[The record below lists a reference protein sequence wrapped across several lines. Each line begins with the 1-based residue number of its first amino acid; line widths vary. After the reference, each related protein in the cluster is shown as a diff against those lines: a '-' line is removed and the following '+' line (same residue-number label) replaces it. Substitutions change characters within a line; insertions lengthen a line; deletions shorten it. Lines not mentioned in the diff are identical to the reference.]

1 MKKKLLAMILSAAMM
16 VTAAPEATVFASDMD
31 YAASAVAEEILEE
44 EELVGE
50 AADEADA
57 SEEVVETESE
67 DTAEFDASIPE
78 EAPADAEV
86 TEEVPSVETISDDV
100 FNYSV
105 NEKQEAVVTGLKA
118 ADAEELV
125 IPDLVSSGE
134 TVYTVTG
141 IADNALDGN
150 AKSLVIPATVKAFG
164 IQNLPALETVKVD
177 EASGYFFVQENVLY
191 EIKEST
197 SRIVLYPAAAK
208 GDVFVIG
215 ENVGEIAGGAFANA
229 ANLKTVI
236 IGKDVKKIEENA
248 FASFANPLT
257 VVFNMTE
264 APEVASKAFFFD
276 KVIGN
281 VFYFTTADVLEAIKS
296 KTADF
301 VESPFFYDPEGG
313 EKLKKS

>member
-67 DTAEFDASIPE
+67 DTAEFDASIPA

-118 ADAEELV
+118 ADAAFQDRALSPYLAQEPQAPRRGRHVHRLYGRLYRRRKET
-125 IPDLVSSGE
+125 SYEKSGQGRP
-134 TVYTVTG
+134 V
-141 IADNALDGN
+141 
-150 AKSLVIPATVKAFG
+150 P
-164 IQNLPALETVKVD
+164 
-177 EASGYFFVQENVLY
+177 
-191 EIKEST
+191 
-197 SRIVLYPAAAK
+197 
-208 GDVFVIG
+208 
-215 ENVGEIAGGAFANA
+215 GGAECG
-229 ANLKTVI
+229 T
-236 IGKDVKKIEENA
+236 
-248 FASFANPLT
+248 PLT
-257 VVFNMTE
+257 
-264 APEVASKAFFFD
+264 APAVP
-276 KVIGN
+276 GN
-281 VFYFTTADVLEAIKS
+281 TAGKN
-296 KTADF
+296 
-301 VESPFFYDPEGG
+301 SPGR
-313 EKLKKS
+313 